1 MKSLLLIL
9 ILTLNFQSLTKA
21 DDIRDFEIEGMSI
34 GESALK
40 YFSKSELKSN
50 KQNWYKK
57 NNYSTS
63 TINGINISYKTND
76 KKYLIEALETG
87 EFIDIDKCL
96 EKLPK
101 EFNSLKDIFG
111 TNIEIT
117 GPTRT
122 NHWADKSNNSWYEG
136 YYFEFPNKET
146 ISIECYNWSDEIT
159 LKEGWEDNLRFI
171 IRTNEFND
179 FLLSQN
185 K

>member
-1 MKSLLLIL
+1 MKKILGIVVLGLLLSGSAFSDSI
-9 ILTLNFQSLTKA
+9 S
-21 DDIRDFEIEGMSI
+21 DFEIEGMSI
-34 GESALK
+34 GESALN

-63 TINGINISYKTND
+63 TINGNNISYKTND

-87 EFIDIDKCL
+87 ELIDIDKCL

-111 TNIEIT
+111 TNIEII

-122 NHWADKSNNSWYEG
+122 KHWADKSNNSWYEG
-136 YYFEFPNKET
+136 YYFEFPNKDT

-159 LKEGWEDNLRFI
+159 SKKGWKDNLRFI

-179 FLLSQN
+179 FLISQN